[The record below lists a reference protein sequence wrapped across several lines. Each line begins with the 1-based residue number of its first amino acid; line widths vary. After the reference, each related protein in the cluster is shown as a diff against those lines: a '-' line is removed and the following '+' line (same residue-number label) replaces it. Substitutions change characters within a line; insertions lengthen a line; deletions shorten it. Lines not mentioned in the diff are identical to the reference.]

1 MELLSCEKLTVS
13 YGDRPVIDS
22 LDLSVNEGDYLCI
35 IGENGS
41 GKTTLVKTLLGLI
54 RPDSGKISFAEGI
67 SHRDIGYLSQQ
78 KDIRQ
83 DFPATVEEVVLSGHL
98 GSLGKRFF
106 YNAEERENSLSNM
119 EKMGVKEL
127 SKRRFRELSGGQQ
140 QRVLL
145 ARALCAGKKI
155 LLLDEPGTALDET
168 GKKEL
173 ISLLKD
179 LHKQGMTI
187 IVITHDIEDMIE
199 DATRIL
205 SFNRNIRQY
214 DAEAFRKERWS

>member
-1 MELLSCEKLTVS
+1 
-13 YGDRPVIDS
+13 
-22 LDLSVNEGDYLCI
+22 
-35 IGENGS
+35 
-41 GKTTLVKTLLGLI
+41 
-54 RPDSGKISFAEGI
+54 
-67 SHRDIGYLSQQ
+67 
-78 KDIRQ
+78 
-83 DFPATVEEVVLSGHL
+83 
-98 GSLGKRFF
+98 
-106 YNAEERENSLSNM
+106 M
-119 EKMGVKEL
+119 EKMSVKEL

-205 SFNRNIRQY
+205 SFNRNIKQY
-214 DAEAFRKERWS
+214 DAAVFRKERWS